1 MKVNSRVKVGI
12 TIIAFGYA
20 IICFNFINFI
30 AKSKLQRYFV
40 SKRGLISNL
49 PKTRNG
55 GSSSSSSSSSS
66 VKNISSFQGDV
77 LLNESVVVTVSNMY
91 GGVDTICLF
100 DRDICSGIGDRLLAI
115 FSAYTIAILN
125 NKSMVARWCGHAI
138 QDRSYPLEI
147 LKTYLDLPAG
157 LTLLVDQEFDSF
169 EKQNPMLQKISYEN
183 QELKAFSAYDGV
195 PSLAFK
201 TMTLLGGMHITR
213 TMFEG
218 AYYDWTKQIKQCN
231 AKCALPK
238 SQTYFALHIRQGDK
252 SFEHGSRP
260 FIHGANNPL
269 FCTHEALVLA
279 SKTNMSTYFISDDVD
294 LINSEVMS
302 NYDPY
307 GVKKW
312 ISVGGLY
319 CELCMMLHS
328 KGIIQHSPLGWSAF
342 SAVAAFAAQIPLL
355 NTWRGSSPDENHPH
369 FHRFYDFD
377 AKGGRP
383 TLAKD
388 CLYLSSPLSDSMF

>member
-1 MKVNSRVKVGI
+1 MKVNSRLKVGI

-30 AKSKLQRYFV
+30 AKSKLQRSVV
-40 SKRGLISNL
+40 SRRGLISNS
-49 PKTRNG
+49 PKTGN
-55 GSSSSSSSSSS
+55 GSSVQS
-66 VKNISSFQGDV
+66 DV
-77 LLNESVVVTVSNMY
+77 LLNESVVVTVSTNMSR

-147 LKTYLDLPAG
+147 LKTYLDLPPG

-169 EKQNPMLQKISYEN
+169 EKQNPMLQKILYEN

-231 AKCALPK
+231 AKCPLPK

-252 SFEHGSRP
+252 RFEHGSRP

-269 FCTHEALVLA
+269 FCTHEALVLV

-294 LINSEVMS
+294 LINSEVIS

-312 ISVGGLY
+312 ISVGGVY

-388 CLYLSSPLSDSMF
+388 CLHLSSPLSDSMF